1 MIFLVVKRRRKKKRR
16 RREKL
21 RYTRNAERC
30 GRKMR
35 PSNEYKS
42 KVMDDFASEH
52 YNRKCRLGGK

>member
-1 MIFLVVKRRRKKKRR
+1 LWWRWEEKKR